1 MGLTTDL
8 QRTYNGPTTN
18 IHYNPKKAIIMKK
31 YIFLPIAI
39 VAAIAT
45 ILFTSCTISVR
56 SNGVEIEAGEK
67 TTETRNLEEFN
78 QIRVGGNMNIEFVTS
93 DSSYIEIEAGKNILP
108 HIKTEINDK
117 ILKIK
122 LDNKSGNPY
131 YSKEERILHFQTGDV
146 INEGDIKVKVFAPTV
161 EELHLAGAVDFKS
174 DSITSEKFVLEVAG
188 RSDTD
193 IKSLSCK
200 NMKID
205 IAGSSDMKLKVNGA
219 QNVELSVAGQSDA
232 DITFDKCNRA
242 GISIAGAADIKLKG
256 TLNILDKHIAG
267 AASINTD
274 ELKLT
279 NNNNQK

>member
-1 MGLTTDL
+1 
-8 QRTYNGPTTN
+8 
-18 IHYNPKKAIIMKK
+18 MKK

-56 SNGVEIEAGEK
+56 NNAIEIEAGEK

-117 ILKIK
+117 ILKIM
-122 LDNKSGNPY
+122 LDNKGGSPY
-131 YSKEERILHFQTGDV
+131 YSKEERILHFQTSDV
-146 INEGDIKVKVFAPTV
+146 INESDIKIKVFAPTI